1 MCRCEGKECGRRR
14 ISVMRRPNGK
24 LLCADCNQDRV
35 RAMTPTGLVHN
46 EQRITYG
53 LYRFFIRCG
62 LTRDDALEKL
72 AFSLAGDP
80 AMFTRMIGVMD
91 ELRETK

>member
-1 MCRCEGKECGRRR
+1 MLRCEGKGCGRER
-14 ISVMRRPNGK
+14 ISVMRRLNGQY
-24 LLCADCNQDRV
+24 LCADCNQDRV
-35 RAMTPTGLVHN
+35 RAMTPTRLVHN

-53 LYRFFIRCG
+53 LYRFFIDCG
-62 LTRDDALEKL
+62 LSRGDALEKL

-80 AMFTRMIGVMD
+80 AMFTRMISTLD